1 MATGPWFVVAR
12 TPIFT
17 AVESETGDKLLRS
30 FASMGRWLAAA
41 GGAPVPKSGGENR
54 NKEERSERKFWGTP
68 VAARE
73 GSVSQSPRTLA
84 GSSTGSPRVSDG
96 TGDNASRAAAT
107 DARG

>member
-41 GGAPVPKSGGENR
+41 GGAPVPKSGGGKPQQR
-54 NKEERSERKFWGTP
+54 REEREKVLGD
-68 VAARE
+68 
-73 GSVSQSPRTLA
+73 
-84 GSSTGSPRVSDG
+84 TGSG
-96 TGDNASRAAAT
+96 TGGKCQSEPE
-107 DARG
+107 DAGGVVNGQSSCQRWHRG